1 MLVQDI
7 YNFID
12 ELAPF
17 SYAMS
22 FDNSGLLLGDRQN
35 PVKKILVTLDC
46 TLPAVEK
53 AIEEGADLIVAHH
66 PVIFDPIKNVLAGS
80 AVHTALTAGI

>member
-1 MLVQDI
+1 MNVQSV

-35 PVKKILVTLDC
+35 PVTKILVTLD
-46 TLPAVEK
+46 
-53 AIEEGADLIVAHH
+53 
-66 PVIFDPIKNVLAGS
+66 
-80 AVHTALTAGI
+80 

>member
-35 PVKKILVTLDC
+35 PVKKILVALDC
-46 TLPAVEK
+46 KGHRRKTRKQKRGHKYKGE
-53 AIEEGADLIVAHH
+53 
-66 PVIFDPIKNVLAGS
+66 
-80 AVHTALTAGI
+80 